1 MSSGIGAASASGHA
15 PAADSWQKLL
25 PNAHPDRLLVNF
37 AVVFACQF
45 ARLVWLLLHDAQN
58 VADQKEALREARK
71 VSGEG
76 PVTLTLRRSRVRV
89 NRQNLPDTLES
100 GPDLAAQ
107 LRAHG
112 VRTIR
117 FAANVAPAE
126 VLAVARLLASAAA
139 DGDGGNAARVS
150 LEALNADSVQFALE
164 NGTSSNP
171 SLELSMDASI
181 EVPALPSTVVGER
194 MIGPVREMAPHRGGA
209 PDLSTVVG
217 DQTGMWQHFRSA
229 NAPTEAA
236 DVLFGRLDAAKSST
250 DVAQLIE
257 QLHQTA
263 EQAAREGKTHVL
275 ADICYGIVHRER
287 SPQHERFRAAYAVAF
302 RRLVRP
308 VVLRAVARL
317 LPRKRDRAADYE
329 AVLARAGD
337 DGADAVIEE
346 LAQESTVTD
355 RRVYLEVLPR
365 LQAGVPTLVHM
376 LGDARWFVVRNAA
389 DLLGEMKVA
398 EAEGALLPLL
408 QHPDDRVSRSA
419 ANALVALNTPT
430 AFRAVAEVM
439 RDESPRARAQAAGAI
454 AHRRDAR
461 SATTLRI
468 ALDDEP
474 DTDVQFAL
482 ISALGKVATADA
494 VHRLIRA
501 SEPDRKLIGGKSTE
515 FRVAAVEALAE
526 AGTPAALEAL
536 LTLERDKDRAVREA
550 ATRALQQAA
559 KSDAEARKNAEEA
572 AS

>member
-1 MSSGIGAASASGHA
+1 M
-15 PAADSWQKLL
+15 
-25 PNAHPDRLLVNF
+25 NF

-45 ARLVWLLLHDAQN
+45 ARLVWLLMHDAQN
-58 VADQKEALREARK
+58 VADQKEALREAKR
-71 VSGEG
+71 VSGDG
-76 PVTLTLRRSRVRV
+76 PVMLTLRRSRVRV
-89 NRQNLPDTLES
+89 NRENLPDTLES
-100 GPDLAAQ
+100 APDLAAQ
-107 LRAHG
+107 MLGHG

-126 VLAVARLLASAAA
+126 VLGVARLLASEPVH
-139 DGDGGNAARVS
+139 GDGGSAARVK
-150 LEALNADSVQFALE
+150 LEALQADSIQFALAD
-164 NGTSSNP
+164 GTSSSP
-171 SLELSMDASI
+171 SVDLAADASI
-181 EVPALPSTVVGER
+181 EIPALPSTVVGER
-194 MIGPVREMAPHRGGA
+194 PIGPILGGPLAGRVREGA
-209 PDLSTVVG
+209 PDLTALPT
-217 DQTGMWQHFRSA
+217 DQADLWQHFRSA

-236 DVLFGRLDAAKSST
+236 DVIFARLDQAKSST

-257 QLHQTA
+257 QLHMAA
-263 EQAAREGKTHVL
+263 EQAARDGKTHVV
-275 ADICYGIVHRER
+275 ADICHGIVFRES
-287 SPQHERFRAAYAVAF
+287 SPQHERFRAAYSVAF

-308 VVLRAVARL
+308 VILRAVARL

-376 LGDARWFVVRNAA
+376 LGDARWFIVRNAA
-389 DLLGEMKVA
+389 DLLGEMKVV
-398 EAEGALLPLL
+398 EAEEALLPLL
-408 QHPDDRVSRSA
+408 QHPDHRVSRSA
-419 ANALVALNTPT
+419 ANALVAISTPT

-439 RDESPRARAQAAGAI
+439 RDESPSARAQAAAAI
-454 AHRRDAR
+454 AHRRDAK

-474 DTDVQFAL
+474 DTGVQFAL
-482 ISALGKVATADA
+482 LSALGKVATRDA

-501 SEPDRKLIGGKSTE
+501 SDPDRKLIGGKSTE

-526 AGTPAALEAL
+526 AGGAAALAALEGLAK
-536 LTLERDKDRAVREA
+536 DKDRSVREA

-559 KSDAEARKNAEEA
+559 KNADEA
-572 AS
+572 AKKVEA